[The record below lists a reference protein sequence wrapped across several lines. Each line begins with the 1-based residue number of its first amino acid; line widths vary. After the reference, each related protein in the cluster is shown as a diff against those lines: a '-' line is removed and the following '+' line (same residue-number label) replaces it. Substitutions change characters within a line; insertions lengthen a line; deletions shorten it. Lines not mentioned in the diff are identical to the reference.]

1 MSVDFMVSWSVFGFA
16 QKNEKSVFGFE
27 NPDLDVPKLDSLM
40 V

>member
-1 MSVDFMVSWSVFGFA
+1 MDSWSVFGFA

>member
-1 MSVDFMVSWSVFGFA
+1 MELWSVFGFA
-16 QKNEKSVFGFE
+16 QKNEKSVFEFE